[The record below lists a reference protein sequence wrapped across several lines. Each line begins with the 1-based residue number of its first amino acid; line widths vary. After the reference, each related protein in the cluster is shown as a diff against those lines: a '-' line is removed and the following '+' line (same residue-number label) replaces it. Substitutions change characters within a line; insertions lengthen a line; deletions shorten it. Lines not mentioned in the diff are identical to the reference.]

1 MKRKKKNISSVTLL
15 CYLKILS
22 LLKLHFR
29 VKRLEKPSSSSSVLH
44 LFTFNVCLWRQRR
57 QSYRC
62 ASGKYVNVE
71 ICLLFSSKYMLPWI
85 KSMIKE
91 LKESQKINY
100 FNTSIIFWL
109 LLKSLCLHA
118 EFKEQLFHDGSLYHI
133 ETSPL
138 IWSIDWFLYDRNIRH
153 ERVKRSNIV
162 INKKCKNRSIILDI
176 DQWLL
181 STCAMINALLH
192 NMIST

>member
-1 MKRKKKNISSVTLL
+1 
-15 CYLKILS
+15 
-22 LLKLHFR
+22 
-29 VKRLEKPSSSSSVLH
+29 
-44 LFTFNVCLWRQRR
+44 
-57 QSYRC
+57 
-62 ASGKYVNVE
+62 
-71 ICLLFSSKYMLPWI
+71 
-85 KSMIKE
+85 MIKE

-162 INKKCKNRSIILDI
+162 INKKCKNRSKILDI
-176 DQWLL
+176 DQ
-181 STCAMINALLH
+181 
-192 NMIST
+192 